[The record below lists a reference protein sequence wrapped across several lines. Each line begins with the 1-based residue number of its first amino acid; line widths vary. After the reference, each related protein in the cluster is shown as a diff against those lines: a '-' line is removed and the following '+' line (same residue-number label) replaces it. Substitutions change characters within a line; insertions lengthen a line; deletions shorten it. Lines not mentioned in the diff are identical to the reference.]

1 MILNLKDINQFIQPV
16 HFRMETLAAILPMLK
31 RVDWAV
37 IGSTKKCLYS
47 ASVRERE
54 EDERDGARV
63 DAGGVPR
70 GRQVGAASFS
80 VAFGSVCARV
90 ARGLAQVRKADGWFL
105 QM

>member
-1 MILNLKDINQFIQPV
+1 MFPPS
-16 HFRMETLAAILPMLK
+16 FPTPR
-31 RVDWAV
+31 
-37 IGSTKKCLYS
+37 LYLLG
-47 ASVRERE
+47 VLLWYG

-90 ARGLAQVRKADGWFL
+90 ARGLAQVRKADGWFFTS
-105 QM
+105 